1 MATEFEEVADGVL
14 VRRHQPFDVNAGLV
28 LGDDGALVIDT
39 RASRQQG
46 DDLRAA
52 IAEVTSR
59 PVLWVVNTH
68 VHWDH
73 TFGNQ
78 AFPEAVIIG
87 HDRVRE
93 LLDRDG
99 DEMLADLDGADWVPD
114 EFRDQ
119 LAETQ
124 IVPPTVTTTSEL
136 SVDLGNRWVR
146 VTHHGRG
153 HTDSDVVVDVDDAV
167 SFAGDLIEESA
178 PPAFQDAFPR
188 AWVATLDRIVPDLA
202 EVVVPGHGA
211 VVDIDF
217 VRSQRADIAAAIE
230 RAAEGWTD
238 DGPWPRQVLE
248 VIADRLASE
257 PAD

>member
-1 MATEFEEVADGVL
+1 MDFEEVADGVL
-14 VRRHQPFDVNAGLV
+14 VRRHRPFDVNAGLV
-28 LGDDGALVIDT
+28 LGDDTALVIDT

-46 DDLRAA
+46 EELRAA
-52 IAEVTSR
+52 IAEVTTL
-59 PVLWVVNTH
+59 PVAWVVNTH

-78 AFPEAVIIG
+78 AFPEATIIG

-99 DEMLADLDGADWVPD
+99 DEMLATLDGADWVPD

-136 SVDLGNRWVR
+136 SIDLGSRWVR
-146 VTHHGRG
+146 IAHHGRG
-153 HTDSDVVVDVDDAV
+153 HTDSDVVVDVDDVV

-178 PPAFQDAFPR
+178 PPAFGDAFPR
-188 AWVATLDRIVPDLA
+188 AWVATLDRIVPSLA
-202 EVVVPGHGA
+202 DVVVPGHGA
-211 VVDIDF
+211 VVDVDF
-217 VRSQRADIAAAIE
+217 VQSQRAEVAEAIE
-230 RAAEGWTD
+230 RAADGRLD

-248 VIADRLASE
+248 VIADRLAHE
-257 PAD
+257 LAD